1 MIIGGITGLLMKTD
15 PLEIGLGFLIVI
27 LISALCAPYCVY
39 DARKWQTKRRI
50 SIGVAGLLVA
60 AGLRVVMHHF
70 V

>member
-1 MIIGGITGLLMKTD
+1 MNIWLS
-15 PLEIGLGFLIVI
+15 LEHILPVGIGLGSLIVI
-27 LISALCAPYCVY
+27 LISALRAPYCVY

-50 SIGVAGLLVA
+50 SIGVAELLVA